1 MACFWEDHPLS
12 ITLFSFPGDVLIFD
26 YIPTLNNK
34 IEQTSDFFP
43 NALNARIVAPATRTD
58 VIPKP
63 KKPSKDH
70 L

>member
-1 MACFWEDHPLS
+1 MTCFWEDHPLS
-12 ITLFSFPGDVLIFD
+12 VILFSFPRNVTIFD
-26 YIPTLNNK
+26 YIPTLNNE

-43 NALNARIVAPATRTD
+43 NVLKARIVAPATRTD